1 MTDPSR
7 INRALY
13 DALVA
18 ARTYVYDAWKVAD
31 LANLPVAVAAVRRAV
46 LDQVDGAI
54 ADAQGQL

>member
-18 ARTYVYDAWKVAD
+18 ARTYVYNAWVVCD
-31 LANLPVAVAAVRRAV
+31 LASTPAAIVATRRAV

>member
-18 ARTYVYDAWKVAD
+18 ARPYVYLFTRAAD
-31 LANLPVAVAAVRRAV
+31 LAYLPVSVAAVRQAV